1 MPDGGRFFFLFDVL
15 LDLSHLDLSHLSP
28 NLEKRFQNK
37 KKQFADT
44 ASDICSTQSEL
55 GSVSHLASSVVG
67 EGDGVSGLGGLAL
80 SSSAATPTR
89 TPSGILPSSPDVTQT
104 SPGMILSG

>member
-15 LDLSHLDLSHLSP
+15 LDLSHLSP

-80 SSSAATPTR
+80 SSSAATPYQSVR
-89 TPSGILPSSPDVTQT
+89 GRRGGNGENGDDDVL
-104 SPGMILSG
+104 G